1 MILLLQ
7 KKRNQRNKI
16 LRLGGRYVYADSFKE
31 RAAYDWAVEVSV
43 YVKID
48 KKRMGIGSKL
58 YEALEQGLKEQGILN
73 LNAYIAC
80 PQEEDEYLTRDSIAF
95 HEKLGYRFVGQ
106 FHQCGYKF
114 RRWYDMVWMEKHIG
128 PHLQDQPPVRSFDQ
142 VRTVIAQKYQ
152 IE

>member
-1 MILLLQ
+1 M
-7 KKRNQRNKI
+7 
-16 LRLGGRYVYADSFKE
+16 GGRYVYADSFKE

-128 PHLQDQPPVRSFDQ
+128 NHLEIQPKVKFL
-142 VRTVIAQKYQ
+142 
-152 IE
+152 